1 MVACNDLVKLS
12 AVLTHS
18 DTKRSTKDEA
28 RRMAANFA
36 KLPEPA
42 APVAAEER
50 SKIYGL
56 ADG

>member
-1 MVACNDLVKLS
+1 MICVKLS